1 MSAPLIAST
10 RRPQTS
16 HERAVA
22 LALARRWED
31 AAQAFRTILRR
42 QDTGEIR
49 QAIATCLMCLHR
61 TEEAITEYRR
71 ALKRDPTL
79 VRSRNNLIFLLDHQ
93 PSTTIADAWR
103 ERHAWW
109 KIHGEPLAPQCLPH
123 ENRPD
128 PERPLRVG
136 YVSADFRGHS
146 AAFGFGPVVLR
157 HTDAI
162 AVYCYSL
169 SNRDDAMTDLF
180 RARAAGWRD
189 CVDSTP
195 IDLVDLIRADA
206 IDLLVD
212 LSGFSA
218 GNSLQ
223 TFCYKP
229 APVQITA
236 WGYAT
241 GTGCKIFDAFFA
253 DAYTV
258 PPHLERYYTEPVMRL
273 PSIVPYM
280 GPGYAPGPAI
290 RDPGAP
296 FTFGSFSRPEKCTLP
311 TLALWADVLRRVPGS
326 RLLVKDNGY
335 GRAATAERF
344 RRDLGRRG
352 IDPTRVDVRGFSEHA
367 EHLGAYAEV
376 DFVLD
381 TTPHTGGI
389 SSLEE
394 LWMGV
399 PMVTLPGER
408 TASRLSGS
416 FLATL
421 GMPALIGHDAKGYV
435 EIAVAW
441 SGRRAELAALRRTL
455 RERLVASPINAG
467 YVVAV
472 EAAYRQLWRAWCA
485 RQAPR

>member
-1 MSAPLIAST
+1 MRSCIPASGRCATTSGRSAWDPGD
-10 RRPQTS
+10 
-16 HERAVA
+16 ERASDR
-22 LALARRWED
+22 LAAPPAHVPRTGRAPCGGP
-31 AAQAFRTILRR
+31 AAA
-42 QDTGEIR
+42 
-49 QAIATCLMCLHR
+49 
-61 TEEAITEYRR
+61 
-71 ALKRDPTL
+71 
-79 VRSRNNLIFLLDHQ
+79 S
-93 PSTTIADAWR
+93 
-103 ERHAWW
+103 
-109 KIHGEPLAPQCLPH
+109 
-123 ENRPD
+123 
-128 PERPLRVG
+128 
-136 YVSADFRGHS
+136 
-146 AAFGFGPVVLR
+146 GFGPVVLR

-296 FTFGSFSRPEKCTLP
+296 FTFGSFSRPEKGTLP
-311 TLALWADVLRRVPGS
+311 TLALWGDVL
-326 RLLVKDNGY
+326 
-335 GRAATAERF
+335 
-344 RRDLGRRG
+344 
-352 IDPTRVDVRGFSEHA
+352 
-367 EHLGAYAEV
+367 
-376 DFVLD
+376 
-381 TTPHTGGI
+381 
-389 SSLEE
+389 
-394 LWMGV
+394 
-399 PMVTLPGER
+399 
-408 TASRLSGS
+408 
-416 FLATL
+416 
-421 GMPALIGHDAKGYV
+421 
-435 EIAVAW
+435 
-441 SGRRAELAALRRTL
+441 
-455 RERLVASPINAG
+455 
-467 YVVAV
+467 
-472 EAAYRQLWRAWCA
+472 
-485 RQAPR
+485 